1 MQGTHKY
8 TQASTKTHDQKNT
21 KKIASPALTFG
32 DDLLHSDLVPPDGE
46 GSANEIAA
54 RVTGPGA
61 AAASTSS
68 RTGPGAHQLATGI
81 EELPHGAEATGE
93 GVFVTSITQRQ
104 SSSFPPHRLIAPTIT
119 QRSHGA
125 PTEPD
130 RIKRVYLQSGN
141 MQ

>member
-1 MQGTHKY
+1 M
-8 TQASTKTHDQKNT
+8 
-21 KKIASPALTFG
+21 ASPALTFG
-32 DDLLHSDLVPPDGE
+32 DDLLHGDLVPSDGE
-46 GSANEIAA
+46 GSANEIPAS
-54 RVTGPGA
+54 VTGPGA

-81 EELPHGAEATGE
+81 EELPHGAEATG
-93 GVFVTSITQRQ
+93 GGSVWDFNHTRQ

-130 RIKRVYLQSGN
+130 RIKRVYWQSEN